1 MSKSRT
7 ELLSSM
13 TQIPPSVSVDRQAF
27 RDKYLNVTS
36 NEQVCTDAT
45 LVPGTGK
52 IATEK
57 Q

>member
-1 MSKSRT
+1 
-7 ELLSSM
+7 M

-27 RDKYLNVTS
+27 LDKYLNVTS